1 MADTLKA
8 WMQALKGLGPARL
21 AALGAVAGGLL
32 IFAVFLAT
40 RLGSPTMGLLYGDLD
55 TADAASVVAELEQSG
70 VPYTLSPDGRRIM
83 VPQDQI
89 ARLRLTLAEG
99 GLPKGGSIGYEIF
112 DRSEGLGTTDFA
124 QNVNLVRALE
134 GELQRTI
141 MTIDA
146 VSAARVHIVLPRREL
161 FSRNQ
166 AEPTASIV
174 VSPKGG
180 RSLTQG
186 QVRAI
191 QQLVAAAV
199 PGLRPE
205 RVAIADDRGTL
216 LARGD
221 GGTEGAPGA
230 ALTAAEEVRQNVES
244 QLRAQVTRLIEE
256 SVGPGRVQVEVH
268 ADIDHNRVT
277 ISQET
282 FDPDGQVIR
291 SRQKNNESELST
303 EAGDQAVTASNNIP
317 DAQQGQGAG
326 GNRTQ
331 STRDG
336 QTVNYEISRTVR
348 NEVREG
354 GAIKRLSV
362 AVLVDGTYVTANDG
376 TQTYQPRAA
385 DEMERLTQL
394 VRSAV
399 GADDQ
404 RGDRIEVVNLPFA
417 RSQETVVNAGLLG
430 LETSDYMR
438 IAEMVVLAIVAL
450 LVILLVLR
458 PLVGRLGPQPAGA
471 AAGAGGMGGVGGV
484 TMIPGPDGTPM
495 AALPGPD
502 GNPVPALAGPTAE
515 RALAAAIESSEAMI
529 DISQVEGRVRQSSI
543 RKIAEI
549 VDRHPE
555 EALAVIRSWIR
566 EED

>member
-21 AALGAVAGGLL
+21 AAIGAVAGGLL
-32 IFAVFLAT
+32 IFGVFLISRVGA
-40 RLGSPTMGLLYGDLD
+40 PAMGLLYGDLD
-55 TADAASVVAELEQSG
+55 TADAASVVAELEQAG
-70 VPYTLSPDGRRIM
+70 VPYTLSPDGRRVM

-89 ARLRLTLAEG
+89 PRLRLTLAESG
-99 GLPKGGSIGYEIF
+99 VPKGGSVGYEIF

-141 MTIDA
+141 MALDA
-146 VSAARVHIVLPRREL
+146 VANARVHIVLPRREL
-161 FSRNQ
+161 FSRSQ

-174 VSPKGG
+174 VSPRGG

-191 QQLVAAAV
+191 QQLIAAAV

-221 GGTEGAPGA
+221 GGADGGVGA
-230 ALTAAEEVRQNVES
+230 ALSAADEMRQGIEAR
-244 QLRAQVTRLIEE
+244 LRTQVTRLIEE
-256 SVGPGRVQVEVH
+256 SVGPGRVQVEVN
-268 ADIDHNRVT
+268 AEIDRDRVT

-282 FDPDGQVIR
+282 YDPDGQVIR
-291 SRQKNNESELST
+291 SRQVNRENES
-303 EAGDQAVTASNNIP
+303 AVDGDPDAVTAANNIP
-317 DAQQGQGAG
+317 DASQAQGQS
-326 GNRTQ
+326 GNRSQ
-331 STRDG
+331 SSRDG

-348 NEVREG
+348 NEVREA
-354 GAIKRLSV
+354 GAVRRLSV
-362 AVLVDGTYVTANDG
+362 AVLVDGSYVTDADG
-376 TQTYQPRAA
+376 AQTYQPRSA
-385 DEMERLTQL
+385 EELERLTQL

-399 GADDQ
+399 GANDE
-404 RGDRIEVVNLPFA
+404 RGDSIEVVNLPFA
-417 RSQETVVNAGLLG
+417 RNQEILPDEGLLG
-430 LETSDYMR
+430 LGASEYMR

-458 PLVGRLGPQPAGA
+458 PLVGRLGPQAAGA
-471 AAGAGGMGGVGGV
+471 AGGMGGVAMV
-484 TMIPGPDGTPM
+484 TGPDGMPM
-495 AALPGPD
+495 AALSGPD
-502 GNPVPALAGPTAE
+502 GMTPALPGPTAE
-515 RALAAAIESSEAMI
+515 RALAAAMESSDAMI
-529 DISQVEGRVRQSSI
+529 DISQVEGRVRQSSV